1 VGALLS
7 PVVRPRRAAASV
19 QQGRRAALSRAT
31 GAGADLAL
39 VALAVLACLQLRRY
53 SAVQASAS
61 GPSAIDPVLV
71 LAPALALAAG
81 TVLTL
86 RLRPG
91 AARGRGG
98 GGARPR
104 AHLGAGGRAVQPPA
118 AAPGRRRAAAGDGRR
133 YRHAGA

>member
-1 VGALLS
+1 VGALLY
-7 PVVRPRRAAASV
+7 PVVRPRRAAAPV

-71 LAPALALAAG
+71 LAPALALAGG

-86 RLRPG
+86 RLLPA
-91 AARGRGG
+91 AARAVDRVSAAGRGLTSALAGLQFSRQAPRQG
-98 GGARPR
+98 GGALP
-104 AHLGAGGRAVQPPA
+104 LVMG
-118 AAPGRRRAAAGDGRR
+118 
-133 YRHAGA
+133 